1 MEPKVVD
8 TTKPLYIQIKQ
19 AILQQIK
26 DKKLAPGDKLLSEA
40 QFQKEFKVSRITVRK
55 AIDELVTEGYIT
67 RLQGKGSFVKRQNH
81 GRQKTLSLTQVCQ
94 EQGKKLTSEV
104 LSASKAVVPGN
115 FADLFATDSLIE
127 IQRMRKIDGVP
138 IMLEKT
144 FFPAAFDFLLAQD
157 LADSLYQILEDH
169 QIEPDY
175 KGLNQVAISQL
186 TDEEAK
192 LFNVQS
198 GISVIHHTGTVYD
211 AANQLVLASE
221 ELVRVDLPDLFKYYL

>member
-104 LSASKAVVPGN
+104 LSASKAAVPGN
-115 FADLFATDSLIE
+115 FTDLFATDSLIE

-157 LADSLYQILEDH
+157 LTGSLYQILEDH

>member
-1 MEPKVVD
+1 MEQKVVD
-8 TTKPLYIQIKQ
+8 TTKPLYIQIKET
-19 AILQQIK
+19 ILQQIK

-40 QFQKEFKVSRITVRK
+40 QFQKEFQVSRITVRK
-55 AIDELVTEGYIT
+55 AIDELVTEGYVT
-67 RLQGKGSFVKRQNH
+67 RLQGKGSFVKRQNSGH
-81 GRQKTLSLTQVCQ
+81 QKTLSLTQVCQ
-94 EQGKKLTSEV
+94 EQGKKLTSDV
-104 LSASKAVVPGN
+104 LFADKVAVPRA
-115 FADLFATDSLIE
+115 FADLFTEDKVIE

-144 FFPAAFDFLLAQD
+144 YFPAAFAFLLEND
-157 LADSLYQILEDH
+157 LSESLYRILEEH
-169 QIEPDY
+169 KIEPDY
-175 KGLNQVAISQL
+175 KGLNQVTICQL
-186 TDEEAK
+186 NDEEAK